1 MVALQHVMGKDSLDD
16 HSSSFII
23 PLTQL
28 HTVRIISKLRKL
40 KDTFRHFMP
49 TDGLGFLL
57 LLSHIPFP

>member
-1 MVALQHVMGKDSLDD
+1 MVDLQQVMGKDSLDD
-16 HSSSFII
+16 CSSSYII

-28 HTVRIISKLRKL
+28 YTVRIMSKVRRL

-57 LLSHIPFP
+57 LLSHIPFS